1 MQMILIRSERSSD
14 TEVTSGRDFMDAGR
28 DPDIVYNSK
37 KRLTSGSMELQKL
50 TDVKAEP

>member
-37 KRLTSGSMELQKL
+37 KT
-50 TDVKAEP
+50 AEFREHGAAAVEGREG